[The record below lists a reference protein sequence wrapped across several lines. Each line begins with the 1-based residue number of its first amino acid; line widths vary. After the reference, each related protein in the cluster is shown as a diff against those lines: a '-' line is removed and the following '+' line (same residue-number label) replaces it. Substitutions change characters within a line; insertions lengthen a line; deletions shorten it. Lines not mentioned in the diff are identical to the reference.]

1 MKKGRRSPEQIIRI
15 LRASEGMK
23 VEDACR
29 EHGMSTQTYYRWKE
43 KYGNMGVKEAQRLK
57 DLEKESDQLKKIVA
71 DQLLQ
76 IKALEIALE
85 KNV

>member
-15 LRASEGMK
+15 LRSSEGMK

>member
-1 MKKGRRSPEQIIRI
+1 MKQGRKKAEEIIRI
-15 LRASEGMK
+15 IRDSEGLTND
-23 VEDACR
+23 EACR
-29 EHGMSTQTYYRWKE
+29 KHGVSQTTFRRWK
-43 KYGNMGVKEAQRLK
+43 KHYGGMGVKEAQRLR

>member
-1 MKKGRRSPEQIIRI
+1 
-15 LRASEGMK
+15 MK

-29 EHGMSTQTYYRWKE
+29 EHGMSMQTYYRWKE

-57 DLEKESDQLKKIVA
+57 DLEEESDQLKKIVA
-71 DQLLQ
+71 DQLLH

>member
-1 MKKGRRSPEQIIRI
+1 MKKGRRSTEQIIRI

-29 EHGMSTQTYYRWKE
+29 EYGMSAQTYYRWKE
-43 KYGNMGVKEAQRLK
+43 QYGNMGVKEAQRLK
-57 DLEKESDQLKKIVA
+57 ELEKESDQLKKIVA

>member
-23 VEDACR
+23 VEDTCR